1 MSAPSADL
9 ARYPAG
15 APERGGHGLRVGAL
29 RARAYAPLTPALVA
43 RLPGWYADAAR
54 EGEVLR
60 SGAVVRVG
68 DLVVKRFPAPSVFG
82 WLRAPRATR
91 SAARHFWC
99 LPVPSPRPLVA
110 LWRGFSSPSV
120 LVREFIPGALLSA
133 LGPEAHAA
141 EEALAPFLALL
152 ARHAVLH
159 GDLHPQNLLWD
170 GTHWWLLDVDGVRHG
185 LHSRSRVWLGMWAR
199 CALYLGEPRARA
211 LHARC
216 LREVAPRWQLA
227 WDDVRREEA
236 AMRARRAHALP
247 PPESRP

>member
-1 MSAPSADL
+1 MSAAAADVP
-9 ARYPAG
+9 RYPAG
-15 APERGGHGLRVGAL
+15 TPEPGGRPLRVGAL
-29 RARAYAPLTPALVA
+29 HARSYAPLAPALVA
-43 RLPGWYADAAR
+43 RLADWYGDAAR

-68 DLVVKRFPAPSVFG
+68 GLVVKRFPAPSVFG
-82 WLRAPRATR
+82 WVRAPRATR

-110 LWRGFSSPSV
+110 LWRSPASPSV
-120 LVREFIPGALLSA
+120 LVREYVAGELLSA
-133 LGPEAHAA
+133 LDGSARTA
-141 EEALAPFLALL
+141 EEALAPFLASL

-170 GTHWWLLDVDGVRHG
+170 GTRWWLLDVDGVRHG
-185 LHSRSRVWLGMWAR
+185 LHSRRRVWLGMWAR

-211 LHARC
+211 LHGRC
-216 LREVAPRWQLA
+216 MGEVGPRWQLA

-236 AMRARRAHALP
+236 AMRARRAHDLAP
-247 PPESRP
+247 QEPRP